1 MNGYKKHVVGVL
13 KGGYYQIGETLIKKK
28 EYDNEAPIGFTLNFF
43 FDENGIKFSV
53 HVEKIKYKIST
64 LKEELN
70 FKGKRKK
77 IKKRKSN
84 N

>member
-1 MNGYKKHVVGVL
+1 MNGYKKHVIGVL
-13 KGGYYQIGETLIKKK
+13 K
-28 EYDNEAPIGFTLNFF
+28 GFTLNFF